1 MDVMAIS
8 SAKRAGRNG
17 AANEDGGLKRLEFE
31 MALKIGDTIGL
42 GPAERLRKAAMTV
55 GGDLLFVL
63 PAKDAVGTTGA
74 VRLVENGSSR
84 FILARISE
92 GGFAILEE
100 SDIDADL
107 LGFARASLDVLERL
121 RADRQV
127 QDPASAAH

>member
-8 SAKRAGRNG
+8 AKMADRDGT
-17 AANEDGGLKRLEFE
+17 AAEARSLKRLEFE
-31 MALKIGDTIGL
+31 MALTIGDTIGL

-63 PAKDAVGTTGA
+63 PAKDAAGTAGA
-74 VRLVENGSSR
+74 VRLVENGHSR

-100 SDIDADL
+100 
-107 LGFARASLDVLERL
+107 
-121 RADRQV
+121 
-127 QDPASAAH
+127 

>member
-1 MDVMAIS
+1 MDVMAIP
-8 SAKRAGRNG
+8 SAKTAERNG
-17 AANEDGGLKRLEFE
+17 AVEGRGLKRLEFE

-74 VRLVENGSSR
+74 VRLVENGRGR

-100 SDIDADL
+100 GDIDADL

-127 QDPASAAH
+127 PDLAPAAH